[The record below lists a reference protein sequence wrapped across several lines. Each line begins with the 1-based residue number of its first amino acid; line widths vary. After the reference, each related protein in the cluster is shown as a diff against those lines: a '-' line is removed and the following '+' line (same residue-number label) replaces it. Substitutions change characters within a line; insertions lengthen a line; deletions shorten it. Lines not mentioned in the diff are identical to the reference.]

1 MEETQT
7 TKWPHTMGSTLM
19 SPWWPF
25 LFRCA
30 QPACNWCNIWII
42 GSHFIPYTQ
51 HISPFVV
58 NERQP
63 APRHHFIWWNL
74 HGTGGK
80 GRGGRRDVLH
90 DFPACRFVTDTLRLN
105 PGLTAPG
112 GPLKQRLRGIKSE
125 WCEQMRRT
133 VTWLATRDVWWMD
146 RAAVWMGRLNWA
158 VWPGGAHQ
166 SGAAPEVS
174 AEAVQWCEQ
183 HVPRPPV
190 ASQVWGSAL
199 SKHSSPPC
207 RRSYHPSRGPEPRHA
222 THFC

>member
-1 MEETQT
+1 MQLVQYLNNRKSFYSLHSAYFPLCGKWTPAGTQT
-7 TKWPHTMGSTLM
+7 PFYLM
-19 SPWWPF
+19 E
-25 LFRCA
+25 
-30 QPACNWCNIWII
+30 PAWHRWE
-42 GSHFIPYTQ
+42 G
-51 HISPFVV
+51 
-58 NERQP
+58 E
-63 APRHHFIWWNL
+63 
-74 HGTGGK
+74 GG
-80 GRGGRRDVLH
+80 RDVLH

-199 SKHSSPPC
+199 SKLSSPPR